1 MNLALF
7 AQAKVMFDQIIDTSL
22 TTYEWYSAYRG
33 LDYGET
39 TRMSWVRHF
48 LYPTIPAIVSPG
60 IHDDELVHP
69 IRYGETTHQIST
81 KLDYI
86 LDENLEPEVGLHTG
100 EAMGIEIGD
109 VVYTKLANIDYRIKR
124 HDKLVCI
131 ATGEIFYVSDAHR
144 STQMTHTVGD
154 LIFRSPPANDE
165 M

>member
-7 AQAKVMFDQIIDTSL
+7 AQAKVMYDQIIDTSL

-48 LYPTIPAIVSPG
+48 LYPTIPAIVSPV

-86 LDENLEPEVGLHTG
+86 LDENLEPVDVD
-100 EAMGIEIGD
+100 MGIEID
-109 VVYTKLANIDYRIKR
+109 SVRCVTKLANIDYRIKR

>member
-7 AQAKVMFDQIIDTSL
+7 AQAKVMYDQIVDTSL

-48 LYPTIPAIVSPG
+48 LHPTIPAIVSPG

-86 LDENLEPEVGLHTG
+86 LDALLEPVDED
-100 EAMGIEIGD
+100 MGIGIED

>member
-1 MNLALF
+1 VNLALF
-7 AQAKVMFDQIIDTSL
+7 AQAKVMYDQIVDTSL

-48 LYPTIPAIVSPG
+48 LYPTIPAIVSPV

-86 LDENLEPEVGLHTG
+86 LDENLEPVDED
-100 EAMGIEIGD
+100 MGIEID
-109 VVYTKLANIDYRIKR
+109 EVSTITKLANIDYRIKR

-131 ATGEIFYVSDAHR
+131 ATGEIFYVSDAHC

>member
-1 MNLALF
+1 VNLALF
-7 AQAKVMFDQIIDTSL
+7 AQAKVMYDQIVDTSL

-48 LYPTIPAIVSPG
+48 LYPTIPAIVSPV

-86 LDENLEPEVGLHTG
+86 LDENLEPVDENW
-100 EAMGIEIGD
+100 GIEID
-109 VVYTKLANIDYRIKR
+109 EVSTITKLANIDYRIKR

-131 ATGEIFYVSDAHR
+131 ATGEIFYVSDAHC

>member
-7 AQAKVMFDQIIDTSL
+7 AQAKVMYDQIVDTSL

-48 LYPTIPAIVSPG
+48 LYPTIPAIVSPV

-86 LDENLEPEVGLHTG
+86 LDENLEPVDEN
-100 EAMGIEIGD
+100 MGIEID
-109 VVYTKLANIDYRIKR
+109 EVSTITKLANIDYRIKR

-131 ATGEIFYVSDAHR
+131 ATGEIFYVSDAHC

>member
-1 MNLALF
+1 VNLALF
-7 AQAKVMFDQIIDTSL
+7 AQAKVMYDQIVDTSL

-48 LYPTIPAIVSPG
+48 LYPTIPAIVSPV

-86 LDENLEPEVGLHTG
+86 LDENLEPVDED
-100 EAMGIEIGD
+100 MGIEID
-109 VVYTKLANIDYRIKR
+109 EVSTITKLANIDYRIKR

>member
-1 MNLALF
+1 VNLALF
-7 AQAKVMFDQIIDTSL
+7 AQAKVMYDQIVDTSL

-48 LYPTIPAIVSPG
+48 LYPTIPAIVSPV

-86 LDENLEPEVGLHTG
+86 LDENLEPVDVN
-100 EAMGIEIGD
+100 MGIAIDEVSTI
-109 VVYTKLANIDYRIKR
+109 TKLANIDYRIKR

-131 ATGEIFYVSDAHR
+131 ATGEIFYVSDAHC

>member
-7 AQAKVMFDQIIDTSL
+7 AQAKVMYDQIIDTSL

-86 LDENLEPEVGLHTG
+86 LDGLLEPVDGD
-100 EAMGIEIGD
+100 MGIGIED

-131 ATGEIFYVSDAHR
+131 ATGEIFYVSDAHC

>member
-7 AQAKVMFDQIIDTSL
+7 AQAKVMYDQIVDTSL

-39 TRMSWVRHF
+39 TRMSWVRNF

-60 IHDDELVHP
+60 IYDDELVHP

-86 LDENLEPEVGLHTG
+86 LDENLEPVDED
-100 EAMGIEIGD
+100 MGIEIDD

>member
-7 AQAKVMFDQIIDTSL
+7 AQAKVMYDQIVDTSL

-100 EAMGIEIGD
+100 EAMGIEIDD

-131 ATGEIFYVSDAHR
+131 ATGEIFYVSDAHC

>member
-7 AQAKVMFDQIIDTSL
+7 AQAKVMYDQIIDTSL

-60 IHDDELVHP
+60 IYDDELVHP

-86 LDENLEPEVGLHTG
+86 LDGLLEPVDED
-100 EAMGIEIGD
+100 MGIGIED

>member
-1 MNLALF
+1 VNLALF
-7 AQAKVMFDQIIDTSL
+7 AQAKVMYDQIIDTSL

-81 KLDYI
+81 KLDYL
-86 LDENLEPEVGLHTG
+86 LDGLLEPVDED
-100 EAMGIEIGD
+100 MGIEIDD

>member
-7 AQAKVMFDQIIDTSL
+7 AQAKVMYDQIVDTSL

-48 LYPTIPAIVSPG
+48 LYPTIPAIVSPV

-86 LDENLEPEVGLHTG
+86 LDENLEPVDED
-100 EAMGIEIGD
+100 MGIEID
-109 VVYTKLANIDYRIKR
+109 EVSTITKLANIDYRIKR

-131 ATGEIFYVSDAHR
+131 ATGEIFYVSDAHC

>member
-7 AQAKVMFDQIIDTSL
+7 AQAKVMYDQIIDTSL

-48 LYPTIPAIVSPG
+48 LYPTIPAIVSPV

-86 LDENLEPEVGLHTG
+86 LDRLLEPVDKD
-100 EAMGIEIGD
+100 MGIGIVD

>member
-1 MNLALF
+1 
-7 AQAKVMFDQIIDTSL
+7 
-22 TTYEWYSAYRG
+22 
-33 LDYGET
+33 
-39 TRMSWVRHF
+39 
-48 LYPTIPAIVSPG
+48 
-60 IHDDELVHP
+60 
-69 IRYGETTHQIST
+69 
-81 KLDYI
+81 
-86 LDENLEPEVGLHTG
+86 
-100 EAMGIEIGD
+100 MGIEIDD

>member
-7 AQAKVMFDQIIDTSL
+7 AQAKVMYDQIVDTSL

-48 LYPTIPAIVSPG
+48 LYPTIPAIVSPV

-86 LDENLEPEVGLHTG
+86 LDENLEPVDVN
-100 EAMGIEIGD
+100 MGIAIDEVSTI
-109 VVYTKLANIDYRIKR
+109 TKLANIDYRIKR

-131 ATGEIFYVSDAHR
+131 ATGEIFYVSDAHC

>member
-7 AQAKVMFDQIIDTSL
+7 AQAKVMYDQIIDTSL

-86 LDENLEPEVGLHTG
+86 LDALLEPVDKD
-100 EAMGIEIGD
+100 MGIGIED

-131 ATGEIFYVSDAHR
+131 ATGEIFYVSDAHC

>member
-7 AQAKVMFDQIIDTSL
+7 AQAKVMYDQIVDTSL

-86 LDENLEPEVGLHTG
+86 LDENLEPVEV
-100 EAMGIEIGD
+100 AMGFEIG
-109 VVYTKLANIDYRIKR
+109 VVAYTKLANVDYRLKR

-154 LIFRSPPANDE
+154 LIFRSPPASDE

>member
-7 AQAKVMFDQIIDTSL
+7 AQAKVMYDQIIDTSL

-48 LYPTIPAIVSPG
+48 LYPTIPAIVSPV
-60 IHDDELVHP
+60 IYDDELVHP
-69 IRYGETTHQIST
+69 IRYGETTHRIST

-86 LDENLEPEVGLHTG
+86 LDGLLEPVDED
-100 EAMGIEIGD
+100 MGIGIED

-131 ATGEIFYVSDAHR
+131 ATGEIFYVSDAHC

>member
-1 MNLALF
+1 VNLALF
-7 AQAKVMFDQIIDTSL
+7 AQAKVMYDQIVDTSL

-48 LYPTIPAIVSPG
+48 LYPTIPAIVSPV

-86 LDENLEPEVGLHTG
+86 LDENLEPVDEN
-100 EAMGIEIGD
+100 MGIEID
-109 VVYTKLANIDYRIKR
+109 EVSTITKLANIDYRIKR

-131 ATGEIFYVSDAHR
+131 ATGEIFYVSDAHC